1 VAFRVEFTRKA
12 EKQIRKL
19 DRQVRDRVDSA
30 IDGLAENPRPANYK
44 PLKGSPY
51 ARIRVGDYR
60 VIYEVRDREVLVL
73 VLEVGHR
80 RDVYD

>member
-19 DRQVRDRVDSA
+19 DHQVRDRVDSA
-30 IDGLAENPRPANYK
+30 IDGLAANPRPSNYK

-51 ARIRVGDYR
+51 ARIRVGDSR
-60 VIYEVRDREVLVL
+60 LP
-73 VLEVGHR
+73 
-80 RDVYD
+80 